1 MYHNAEVAH
10 WLQNKEKKK
19 FIPIQADIDL
29 TNKCNQDCYYCNS
42 AEFRAR
48 ENVQQPYTYYLDL
61 LDKIST
67 WRAHT
72 PNSYGTFHAITFS
85 GGGEPTL
92 LKGYEHVIEQSIDH
106 GFLTSLTTN
115 GTLLNHLFDNV
126 SSTKLKSMNWI
137 GIDIDAGDEE
147 TYEKIRISKT
157 KNMFNCA
164 VRNATELVKIGVNV
178 DFKVLANEHN
188 TSSEQIE
195 NMFRLSKAVGVRMVY
210 YRPVILGQTIFD
222 ITPTVIST
230 MAEFSNKYQVQ
241 YKVNLSK
248 SQTRNYSK
256 CHQMFQFPTFSANGK
271 IYTCCDHKGDPN
283 YEIGSWIEGDFRD
296 RWLDDNHWAIYNKIN
311 THLCPPCRPNKSNI
325 EIQQCLDDP
334 LKLSVLNV

>member
-42 AEFRAR
+42 ADFRKR
-48 ENVQQPYTYYLDL
+48 ENMQQPYTYYLDL

-67 WRAHT
+67 WREHT
-72 PNSYGTFHAITFS
+72 PNSYGTFHALTFS

-92 LKGYEHVIEQSIDH
+92 LKGYEHVIERAIDN
-106 GFLTSLTTN
+106 GFLTSMTTN
-115 GTLLNHLFDNV
+115 GTILEKLYETVPSD
-126 SSTKLKSMNWI
+126 KLKTMNWI

-157 KNMFNCA
+157 KNMFNRA
-164 VRNATELVKIGVNV
+164 VCNATVLAKMGVNV

-195 NMFRLSKAVGVRMVY
+195 NMFRLSQQVGVRMVY

-222 ITPTVIST
+222 ISPTIISRIT
-230 MAEFSNKYQVQ
+230 EFANKYRVKF
-241 YKVNLSK
+241 KVNLTK
-248 SQTRNYSK
+248 TEPRNYSK
-256 CHQMFQFPTFSANGK
+256 CHQMFQFPIFCANGK

-283 YEIGSWIEGDFRD
+283 FEIGDWVNGDFRD
-296 RWLDDNHWAIYNKIN
+296 SWLNDRHMEVYNTIN
-311 THLCPPCRPNKSNI
+311 THLCPPCRPNRSNI